1 MLSIKS
7 IQFAKQIFLIKCL
20 VFPGMA
26 LVMIMF
32 VFLSHLIELIF
43 ET

>member
-7 IQFAKQIFLIKCL
+7 IQFEKQIFLIKGL
-20 VFPGMA
+20 VFPGMV
-26 LVMIMF
+26 LVMILF
-32 VFLSHLIELIF
+32 FLSHLIELIF